1 MFTAIIIPYPPSI
14 NGVKLT
20 ERESDII
27 FALADNRP
35 HTINEIID
43 TIYPKGAKALNAPA
57 SLISSIVGILNKKL
71 VRCKITNDHRH
82 RYRLE

>member
-1 MFTAIIIPYPPSI
+1 MFVAIIIPHPPSI
-14 NGVKLT
+14 NGIELS

-35 HTINEIID
+35 HTIDEIIS
-43 TIYPKGAKALNAPA
+43 TIYPKGTRILNSPRALV
-57 SLISSIVGILNKKL
+57 SSIVSRLNKKL
-71 VRCKITNDHRH
+71 IGCKITNDYRS